1 MVINSPLGS
10 LLEEVAVVCNC
21 YHILKYD
28 AAVGGKLCTQRLI
41 TEVIRIFH
49 VLNFTA
55 VDLQLY
61 KIFKI
66 MRVSSFVTRMG
77 HFTFLAETLV
87 YSQAAR
93 NKFILIIVCIYMS
106 SSIYYYYY
114 YTKGERSDA
123 DK

>member
-66 MRVSSFVTRMG
+66 MRVSFFVTRLSF
-77 HFTFLAETLV
+77 HFF
-87 YSQAAR
+87 SR
-93 NKFILIIVCIYMS
+93 NTSIL
-106 SSIYYYYY
+106 
-114 YTKGERSDA
+114 TGRKE
-123 DK
+123 